1 MDSNVNKIL
10 QNIVN
15 TATLAADEAKAAVH
29 SAGKAVAG
37 KYDEVKMNIELARL
51 SDEQEDVFSDIGRM
65 LFLMHTGAVKDT
77 VMSDEGEKS
86 PQQVIDALLVSAEQ
100 VQQEM
105 DVITDKL
112 TVCRNEK
119 VCPCCGRICGEHD
132 AFCAVCGTRLSEE
145 EPEEEKAPA
154 AEPEIQPA
162 AADAP
167 AAEPEAEA
175 ELPAEEA
182 RRRKQMTYTIYE
194 LLCFFVIYSVLG
206 WCLEVCF
213 CTINTG
219 QFVNRGFLNG
229 PVCPIYGFG
238 MVIVLVALT
247 PLAHSLPVLFVGGA
261 LLTSALELAAG
272 WILKK
277 VFHTSWWDYSD
288 VPFNL
293 GGYICLKF
301 SLAWGVAVV
310 AVMKGVQPAVAALVR
325 AVPRT
330 LGIVLLCAAGAAFA
344 CDLAVTV
351 AGILKLNRDLG
362 HIAEVARLLH
372 AGSDRLAEGL
382 GDTALAVDGK
392 LDATKLDAAARIDI
406 AKAEILDHRN
416 AVARRLLKAFPN
428 MRPAEHE
435 ALEQLKSWVE
445 EKNAALRAQAEKVT
459 GKKK

>member
-86 PQQVIDALLVSAEQ
+86 AEQ

-105 DVITDKL
+105 DIITDKL

-154 AEPEIQPA
+154 AEPKIQPA

-175 ELPAEEA
+175 ELPAE
-182 RRRKQMTYTIYE
+182 
-194 LLCFFVIYSVLG
+194 
-206 WCLEVCF
+206 
-213 CTINTG
+213 
-219 QFVNRGFLNG
+219 
-229 PVCPIYGFG
+229 
-238 MVIVLVALT
+238 
-247 PLAHSLPVLFVGGA
+247 
-261 LLTSALELAAG
+261 
-272 WILKK
+272 
-277 VFHTSWWDYSD
+277 
-288 VPFNL
+288 
-293 GGYICLKF
+293 
-301 SLAWGVAVV
+301 
-310 AVMKGVQPAVAALVR
+310 
-325 AVPRT
+325 
-330 LGIVLLCAAGAAFA
+330 
-344 CDLAVTV
+344 
-351 AGILKLNRDLG
+351 
-362 HIAEVARLLH
+362 
-372 AGSDRLAEGL
+372 
-382 GDTALAVDGK
+382 
-392 LDATKLDAAARIDI
+392 
-406 AKAEILDHRN
+406 
-416 AVARRLLKAFPN
+416 
-428 MRPAEHE
+428 
-435 ALEQLKSWVE
+435 
-445 EKNAALRAQAEKVT
+445 
-459 GKKK
+459 

>member
-15 TATLAADEAKAAVH
+15 TATLAADAAKAAVH

-145 EPEEEKAPA
+145 EPKEEKAPA

-175 ELPAEEA
+175 ELPAE
-182 RRRKQMTYTIYE
+182 
-194 LLCFFVIYSVLG
+194 
-206 WCLEVCF
+206 
-213 CTINTG
+213 
-219 QFVNRGFLNG
+219 
-229 PVCPIYGFG
+229 
-238 MVIVLVALT
+238 
-247 PLAHSLPVLFVGGA
+247 
-261 LLTSALELAAG
+261 
-272 WILKK
+272 
-277 VFHTSWWDYSD
+277 
-288 VPFNL
+288 
-293 GGYICLKF
+293 
-301 SLAWGVAVV
+301 
-310 AVMKGVQPAVAALVR
+310 
-325 AVPRT
+325 
-330 LGIVLLCAAGAAFA
+330 
-344 CDLAVTV
+344 
-351 AGILKLNRDLG
+351 
-362 HIAEVARLLH
+362 
-372 AGSDRLAEGL
+372 
-382 GDTALAVDGK
+382 
-392 LDATKLDAAARIDI
+392 
-406 AKAEILDHRN
+406 
-416 AVARRLLKAFPN
+416 
-428 MRPAEHE
+428 
-435 ALEQLKSWVE
+435 
-445 EKNAALRAQAEKVT
+445 
-459 GKKK
+459 

>member
-10 QNIVN
+10 QKIVN

-105 DVITDKL
+105 DIITDKL

-145 EPEEEKAPA
+145 EPKEEKAPA

-175 ELPAEEA
+175 ELPAE
-182 RRRKQMTYTIYE
+182 
-194 LLCFFVIYSVLG
+194 
-206 WCLEVCF
+206 
-213 CTINTG
+213 
-219 QFVNRGFLNG
+219 
-229 PVCPIYGFG
+229 
-238 MVIVLVALT
+238 
-247 PLAHSLPVLFVGGA
+247 
-261 LLTSALELAAG
+261 
-272 WILKK
+272 
-277 VFHTSWWDYSD
+277 
-288 VPFNL
+288 
-293 GGYICLKF
+293 
-301 SLAWGVAVV
+301 
-310 AVMKGVQPAVAALVR
+310 
-325 AVPRT
+325 
-330 LGIVLLCAAGAAFA
+330 
-344 CDLAVTV
+344 
-351 AGILKLNRDLG
+351 
-362 HIAEVARLLH
+362 
-372 AGSDRLAEGL
+372 
-382 GDTALAVDGK
+382 
-392 LDATKLDAAARIDI
+392 
-406 AKAEILDHRN
+406 
-416 AVARRLLKAFPN
+416 
-428 MRPAEHE
+428 
-435 ALEQLKSWVE
+435 
-445 EKNAALRAQAEKVT
+445 
-459 GKKK
+459 

>member
-1 MDSNVNKIL
+1 
-10 QNIVN
+10 
-15 TATLAADEAKAAVH
+15 
-29 SAGKAVAG
+29 
-37 KYDEVKMNIELARL
+37 
-51 SDEQEDVFSDIGRM
+51 
-65 LFLMHTGAVKDT
+65 
-77 VMSDEGEKS
+77 
-86 PQQVIDALLVSAEQ
+86 
-100 VQQEM
+100 
-105 DVITDKL
+105 
-112 TVCRNEK
+112 
-119 VCPCCGRICGEHD
+119 
-132 AFCAVCGTRLSEE
+132 
-145 EPEEEKAPA
+145 
-154 AEPEIQPA
+154 
-162 AADAP
+162 
-167 AAEPEAEA
+167 
-175 ELPAEEA
+175 
-182 RRRKQMTYTIYE
+182 MTYTIYE

-310 AVMKGVQPAVAALVR
+310 AVMKG
-325 AVPRT
+325 
-330 LGIVLLCAAGAAFA
+330 
-344 CDLAVTV
+344 
-351 AGILKLNRDLG
+351 
-362 HIAEVARLLH
+362 
-372 AGSDRLAEGL
+372 DRLAEGL

>member
-105 DVITDKL
+105 DV
-112 TVCRNEK
+112 NEK

-175 ELPAEEA
+175 ELPAE
-182 RRRKQMTYTIYE
+182 
-194 LLCFFVIYSVLG
+194 
-206 WCLEVCF
+206 
-213 CTINTG
+213 
-219 QFVNRGFLNG
+219 
-229 PVCPIYGFG
+229 
-238 MVIVLVALT
+238 
-247 PLAHSLPVLFVGGA
+247 
-261 LLTSALELAAG
+261 
-272 WILKK
+272 
-277 VFHTSWWDYSD
+277 
-288 VPFNL
+288 
-293 GGYICLKF
+293 
-301 SLAWGVAVV
+301 
-310 AVMKGVQPAVAALVR
+310 
-325 AVPRT
+325 
-330 LGIVLLCAAGAAFA
+330 
-344 CDLAVTV
+344 
-351 AGILKLNRDLG
+351 
-362 HIAEVARLLH
+362 
-372 AGSDRLAEGL
+372 
-382 GDTALAVDGK
+382 
-392 LDATKLDAAARIDI
+392 
-406 AKAEILDHRN
+406 
-416 AVARRLLKAFPN
+416 
-428 MRPAEHE
+428 
-435 ALEQLKSWVE
+435 
-445 EKNAALRAQAEKVT
+445 
-459 GKKK
+459 

>member
-112 TVCRNEK
+112 TVC
-119 VCPCCGRICGEHD
+119 
-132 AFCAVCGTRLSEE
+132 GTRLSEE

-175 ELPAEEA
+175 ELPAE
-182 RRRKQMTYTIYE
+182 
-194 LLCFFVIYSVLG
+194 
-206 WCLEVCF
+206 
-213 CTINTG
+213 
-219 QFVNRGFLNG
+219 
-229 PVCPIYGFG
+229 
-238 MVIVLVALT
+238 
-247 PLAHSLPVLFVGGA
+247 
-261 LLTSALELAAG
+261 
-272 WILKK
+272 
-277 VFHTSWWDYSD
+277 
-288 VPFNL
+288 
-293 GGYICLKF
+293 
-301 SLAWGVAVV
+301 
-310 AVMKGVQPAVAALVR
+310 
-325 AVPRT
+325 
-330 LGIVLLCAAGAAFA
+330 
-344 CDLAVTV
+344 
-351 AGILKLNRDLG
+351 
-362 HIAEVARLLH
+362 
-372 AGSDRLAEGL
+372 
-382 GDTALAVDGK
+382 
-392 LDATKLDAAARIDI
+392 
-406 AKAEILDHRN
+406 
-416 AVARRLLKAFPN
+416 
-428 MRPAEHE
+428 
-435 ALEQLKSWVE
+435 
-445 EKNAALRAQAEKVT
+445 
-459 GKKK
+459 

>member
-145 EPEEEKAPA
+145 EPEAGKAPA
-154 AEPEIQPA
+154 AEPEIPPA

-167 AAEPEAEA
+167 RGGAGSRSGAARGISAAEKTNDVYDLRIA
-175 ELPAEEA
+175 
-182 RRRKQMTYTIYE
+182 
-194 LLCFFVIYSVLG
+194 
-206 WCLEVCF
+206 
-213 CTINTG
+213 
-219 QFVNRGFLNG
+219 
-229 PVCPIYGFG
+229 
-238 MVIVLVALT
+238 
-247 PLAHSLPVLFVGGA
+247 VLFCHLLGA
-261 LLTSALELAAG
+261 GL
-272 WILKK
+272 
-277 VFHTSWWDYSD
+277 
-288 VPFNL
+288 VP
-293 GGYICLKF
+293 
-301 SLAWGVAVV
+301 
-310 AVMKGVQPAVAALVR
+310 
-325 AVPRT
+325 
-330 LGIVLLCAAGAAFA
+330 
-344 CDLAVTV
+344 
-351 AGILKLNRDLG
+351 
-362 HIAEVARLLH
+362 
-372 AGSDRLAEGL
+372 
-382 GDTALAVDGK
+382 
-392 LDATKLDAAARIDI
+392 
-406 AKAEILDHRN
+406 
-416 AVARRLLKAFPN
+416 
-428 MRPAEHE
+428 
-435 ALEQLKSWVE
+435 
-445 EKNAALRAQAEKVT
+445 
-459 GKKK
+459 